1 MASVTKAG
9 HFDETVG
16 VTVMQKEK
24 RVDRSS
30 ASVCQETVLQTYKVT
45 VESKA
50 AANPGSTRQLD
61 LRLWIYSANILKSYK
76 SQNVNQSEFYNDS
89 FFYYCFASL
98 LYHVATELT

>member
-76 SQNVNQSEFYNDS
+76 RQNVNQSES
-89 FFYYCFASL
+89 FTMTHFFIIVLPLCFITL
-98 LYHVATELT
+98 PLN